1 MHHHTSRRAFLISS
15 VAGVTLATFGVPVS
29 TLSAAEVA
37 AALAPDLAS
46 YKPSFLTADEMR
58 AVIAMSDRFIPADD
72 EGPGAL
78 DTNVPI
84 FIDQQLDADLGAE
97 WYLKGPFEKKADP
110 LMGYQLPYRAQE
122 IYRIG
127 LKLLDEHCRKIHNA
141 AFADLSTTDKDAV
154 LTSLQKNEVDFQA
167 MGEEYLSASSFFG
180 QVLSDTK
187 NGYLADPMYGGNKG
201 MASWK
206 MIGFPGARASYTEW
220 VTQHNVKYPLGPV
233 SIKGE
238 RA

>member
-1 MHHHTSRRAFLISS
+1 MHNLTSRRAFLITS
-15 VAGVTLATFGVPVS
+15 VAGVTMATFGIPVGQ
-29 TLSAAEVA
+29 LSAAEVS

-46 YKPSFLTADEMR
+46 YEPAFLSADEMN
-58 AVIAMSDRFIPADD
+58 AVKAMCDRFIPADE

-78 DTNVPI
+78 ETNVPV
-84 FIDQQLDADLGAE
+84 FIDQQLHANFGSE
-97 WYLKGPFEKKADP
+97 WYLKGPFPKNADP
-110 LMGYQLPYRAQE
+110 LMGYQLPYRPQE

-127 LKLLDEHCRKIHNA
+127 LKLLDEHCRKAHDAPFA
-141 AFADLSTTDKDAV
+141 ALSDADKDAV
-154 LTSLQKNEVDFQA
+154 LTLLEKNKVDFEA
-167 MGEEYLSASSFFG
+167 MGEDYLSASAFFG
-180 QVLSDTK
+180 QVLADTK

-206 MIGFPGARASYTEW
+206 MIGFPGARASYVEW

>member
-1 MHHHTSRRAFLISS
+1 MSPTISRRAILISS
-15 VAGVTLATFGVPVS
+15 AASISLSTFGIPVQK
-29 TLSAAEVA
+29 LSAAEVSA
-37 AALAPDLAS
+37 AIAPDLAS
-46 YKPSFLTADEMR
+46 YKPVFLTADEFKTVS
-58 AVIAMSDRFIPADD
+58 AISDRFIPADA

-78 DTNVPI
+78 ETNVPI
-84 FIDQQLDADLGAE
+84 FIDQQLNANFGDE
-97 WYLKGPFEKKADP
+97 WYLKGPFPKKPDP
-110 LMGYQLPYRAQE
+110 LMGYQMPYRPQE

-127 LKLLDEHCRKIHNA
+127 LKLLDTHCRKAHNA
-141 AFADLSTTDKDAV
+141 PFADLSDADKDAL
-154 LTSLQKNEVDFQA
+154 LTSLQKNEVNFEA
-167 MGEEYLSASSFFG
+167 MGEEYLTAGSFFG

-206 MIGFPGARASYTEW
+206 MIGFPGARASYVEW
-220 VTQHNVKYPLGPV
+220 VSQHNIKYPLGPV